1 LPNEEV
7 KSEVAHKAWGTRRA
21 RKAAAT
27 RKKNMSH
34 VKLSKTARTEVASR
48 KHIQELV
55 APSLREWWRSEFLDG
70 SKTRTKPRK
79 CEVCGETEELGL
91 AIHHIDPRIQRADRW
106 YNLLQNKAPLCGT
119 CHNIIT
125 YKKTKDSAEI
135 EKVLK
140 SRHENA
146 LRTGL
151 LKP

>member
-1 LPNEEV
+1 MPKEEA
-7 KSEVAHKAWGTRRA
+7 KAEATHKAWGTRRA

-27 RKKNMSH
+27 RKKNMSRIE
-34 VKLSKTARTEVASR
+34 LSKTARTEVASR
-48 KHIQELV
+48 KQIQELV
-55 APSLREWWRSEFLDG
+55 APSLREWWRSEFLDS

-91 AIHHIDPRIQRADRW
+91 AIHHIDPRIQRTDRR

-119 CHNIIT
+119 WHNIIT

-135 EKVLK
+135 VKVLK
-140 SRHENA
+140 SRHKNA
-146 LRTGL
+146 LRMGL